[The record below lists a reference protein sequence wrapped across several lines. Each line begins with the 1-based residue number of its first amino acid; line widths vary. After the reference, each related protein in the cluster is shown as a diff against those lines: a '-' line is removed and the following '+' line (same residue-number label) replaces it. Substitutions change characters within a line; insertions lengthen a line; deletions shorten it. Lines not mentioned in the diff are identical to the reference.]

1 MTVFQRRIYSTT
13 FKYLIKNN
21 LIPENQARFKAG
33 DPSINQLL
41 SIAHDISKASDKIC
55 NEGLI
60 YKLKQNEI
68 AGMSLNKI
76 NDFLDSRKKKVVLNG
91 QYSSWENITAGVHQG
106 SYLGLLFLPVYI
118 NDLTVGLSSNPK
130 LFTVDISLYS
140 TAHNITI
147 STKNLNEGLKKI
159 NDCVAQ

>member
-76 NDFLDSRKKKVVLNG
+76 NDFLDSRKKKW
-91 QYSSWENITAGVHQG
+91 YSMDNIHLGKILLQG
-106 SYLGLLFLPVYI
+106 CI
-118 NDLTVGLSSNPK
+118 KDH
-130 LFTVDISLYS
+130 I
-140 TAHNITI
+140 
-147 STKNLNEGLKKI
+147 
-159 NDCVAQ
+159 

>member
-1 MTVFQRRIYSTT
+1 M
-13 FKYLIKNN
+13 
-21 LIPENQARFKAG
+21 
-33 DPSINQLL
+33 
-41 SIAHDISKASDKIC
+41 
-55 NEGLI
+55 
-60 YKLKQNEI
+60 
-68 AGMSLNKI
+68 
-76 NDFLDSRKKKVVLNG
+76 VLNG
-91 QYSSWENITAGVHQG
+91 QYSSWENIIAGVHQG

-118 NDLTVGLSSNPK
+118 NDLKVGLSSNPK

>member
-13 FKYLIKNN
+13 FKHLIKNN

-68 AGMSLNKI
+68 AGMSWCQW
-76 NDFLDSRKKKVVLNG
+76 FSRFEKKKVVLNG
-91 QYSSWENITAGVHQG
+91 QYSSWENIIAGVHQG

-118 NDLTVGLSSNPK
+118 NDLKVGLSSNPK